1 MARGG
6 STTAAGSVKTGPV
19 TIHGRIV
26 LVDAEGNEHPGEN
39 GSFWARLFSE
49 RGENGQLRV
58 FGVPGFRVA
67 VTKGRF
73 EIQVEPGHRLAISGL
88 TLGGHAA
95 VIVEDGPRKVIPDL
109 WADPPLLVDPG
120 FAVDPAR
127 LLEVRARWF
136 RPILLHVIDA
146 EAGYPLS
153 SVEIV
158 KCIRSP
164 EAGKKD
170 HLHPGDFEPKAVVV
184 ADASSPVRLD
194 PSIKGYWSDRYEAV
208 LWVRSPGYAWA
219 VIEIDFHADE
229 ERTLALKPA
238 AELSVTLEN
247 HGFLSGPTDRSI
259 VVDRGGWDW
268 EPKLRVRTFPGP
280 SELTESEA
288 ERIISELE
296 QRDPTGED
304 VILGDLRAYVGRLRE
319 NPQLEGKMLYERRL
333 DEVDGPI
340 VISGLEAGPVT
351 ATVELGPWIED
362 RRSVLGWV
370 SAELEV
376 GQRQEAT
383 LRLTPLPEPEPPA
396 PFAGTLF
403 LPPAWGE
410 LDVHLRLGPMDV
422 AGADRGDNVNVPL
435 AWMRPDLEKEGL
447 YHWSAGKVVPGRYE
461 VEVYP
466 LHLLQVLRVP
476 AGGLRDARIELG
488 EPVTVVVRVLEED
501 SGATA
506 SLEAFHW
513 HPEYPPTCS
522 GGTFEVAMFD
532 EEVGGYR
539 FIAPAGRVS
548 LSCWSEGPYQPHLQA
563 HDVHAGSNEIT
574 VYLER
579 DR

>member
-247 HGFLSGPTDRSI
+247 HGFLSGLNGAAS
-259 VVDRGGWDW
+259 
-268 EPKLRVRTFPGP
+268 
-280 SELTESEA
+280 
-288 ERIISELE
+288 
-296 QRDPTGED
+296 
-304 VILGDLRAYVGRLRE
+304 GRFTLASFSAS
-319 NPQLEGKMLYERRL
+319 L
-333 DEVDGPI
+333 
-340 VISGLEAGPVT
+340 SGHH
-351 ATVELGPWIED
+351 
-362 RRSVLGWV
+362 R
-370 SAELEV
+370 
-376 GQRQEAT
+376 
-383 LRLTPLPEPEPPA
+383 
-396 PFAGTLF
+396 
-403 LPPAWGE
+403 
-410 LDVHLRLGPMDV
+410 
-422 AGADRGDNVNVPL
+422 
-435 AWMRPDLEKEGL
+435 
-447 YHWSAGKVVPGRYE
+447 VVPF
-461 VEVYP
+461 
-466 LHLLQVLRVP
+466 
-476 AGGLRDARIELG
+476 
-488 EPVTVVVRVLEED
+488 
-501 SGATA
+501 S
-506 SLEAFHW
+506 
-513 HPEYPPTCS
+513 
-522 GGTFEVAMFD
+522 
-532 EEVGGYR
+532 
-539 FIAPAGRVS
+539 VS
-548 LSCWSEGPYQPHLQA
+548 
-563 HDVHAGSNEIT
+563 D
-574 VYLER
+574 
-579 DR
+579 